1 MPGGAP
7 FQLPISFEV
16 AAVFMFG
23 ITGALAGIERRYDVV
38 GVFVIALISA
48 TGGGLLRDSVFL
60 AQGIPQVLQNAD
72 YLYAVALATVVCLIG
87 GNHLTRFRIIFL
99 LVDAAGLGI
108 YAVVG
113 TQRALGAGLPVAAAA
128 CVGLVNA
135 VGGGVLRD
143 VLTGRETL
151 LIKPGE
157 FYVMAAAIGTAVFLS
172 LLLWLHLPATDAAWW
187 SIAATFLI
195 RVAAV
200 RFNWKTREV
209 RPLLDRTL
217 FDRPQ

>member
-7 FQLPISFEV
+7 FQLPITFEI
-16 AAVFMFG
+16 AAVFLFA

-38 GVFVIALISA
+38 GVFVVALISA
-48 TGGGLLRDSVFL
+48 TGGGLLRDSVL
-60 AQGIPQVLQNAD
+60 LSQGSVPLVLQNAD
-72 YLYAVALATVVCLIG
+72 YLYAVALATIVCLIAG
-87 GNHLTRFRIIFL
+87 THLTRFKIIFL
-99 LVDAAGLGI
+99 LVDAVGLGI

-113 TQRALGAGLPVAAAA
+113 TQRALGIGLPAAAAA
-128 CVGLVNA
+128 CVGIANA

-151 LIKPGE
+151 LFRPGE
-157 FYVMAAAIGTAVFLS
+157 FYVVASAIGTAIFLAA
-172 LLLWLHLPATDAAWW
+172 LFWAELPATDAAYW
-187 SIAATFLI
+187 SIATTFLV

-209 RPLLDRTL
+209 RPLLER
-217 FDRPQ
+217 R

>member
-7 FQLPISFEV
+7 FQLPFSFEL
-16 AAVFMFG
+16 AAVFMFA

-48 TGGGLLRDSVFL
+48 TGGGLLRDSVL
-60 AQGIPQVLQNAD
+60 LGQGVPGVLQNAD
-72 YLYAVALATVVCLIG
+72 YLYAVGLAAIVCLVAG
-87 GNHLTRFRIIFL
+87 THLTRFRIVFL
-99 LVDAAGLGI
+99 LVDALGLGI

-113 TQRALGAGLPVAAAA
+113 TQRALGVGLPAAAAA
-128 CVGLVNA
+128 CVGIANA
-135 VGGGVLRD
+135 IGGGVLRD

-151 LIKPGE
+151 LIRPGE
-157 FYVMAAAIGTAVFLS
+157 FYVVAVAIGTGVFLA
-172 LLLWLHLPATDAAWW
+172 LLFWAHLPATEAAGW
-187 SIAATFLI
+187 SIATTFLI

-209 RPLLDRTL
+209 RPL
-217 FDRPQ
+217 FDAR

>member
-1 MPGGAP
+1 M
-7 FQLPISFEV
+7 SFEI
-16 AAVFMFG
+16 AAVFMFA

-60 AQGIPQVLQNAD
+60 AQGIPQVLQNPD

-113 TQRALGAGLPVAAAA
+113 TQRSLGVGLPAVAAA

-151 LIKPGE
+151 LIRPGE
-157 FYVMAAAIGTAVFLS
+157 FYVMAAAIGTAVFLGA
-172 LLLWLHLPATDAAWW
+172 LFWLHLPATEAAWW

-209 RPLLDRTL
+209 RPLLESR
-217 FDRPQ
+217 

>member
-1 MPGGAP
+1 
-7 FQLPISFEV
+7 
-16 AAVFMFG
+16 MFG

-72 YLYAVALATVVCLIG
+72 YLYAVALATVACLIG

-172 LLLWLHLPATDAAWW
+172 LLLWLHLAATDAAWW